1 MGFID
6 GLLGNASTLSTAAV
20 KEELGHILLDGENV
34 DAAFKLVRDLIV
46 FTDKRLILVDKQGI
60 TGKKTE
66 FQSIP
71 YKSISRFSVE
81 TAGRFDLDSELKI
94 WISGAELPAVSKQ
107 FKKTKAFMIF
117 KRFLPQF
124 VCKKKTEAWQLPFI
138 DYSFSSIFAFV
149 FGP

>member
-6 GLLGNASTLSTAAV
+6 GLLGNASTLSKAASR
-20 KEELGHILLDGENV
+20 EELAHILLEAENV
-34 DAAFKLVRDLIV
+34 NVAFKLVRDLLV

-60 TGKKTE
+60 TGKKME

-81 TAGRFDLDSELKI
+81 TAGRFDLDSELNI

-107 FKKTKAFMIF
+107 FKKDESIYDIQKVLAA
-117 KRFLPQF
+117 
-124 VCKKKTEAWQLPFI
+124 VCM
-138 DYSFSSIFAFV
+138 
-149 FGP
+149 

>member
-1 MGFID
+1 MGFFD
-6 GLLGNASTLSTAAV
+6 GLLGNASTLSTAAA
-20 KEELGHILLDGENV
+20 KEELAHILLDGEKI

-107 FKKTKAFMIF
+107 FKKDEGIYDIQKVLAA
-117 KRFLPQF
+117 
-124 VCKKKTEAWQLPFI
+124 VCM
-138 DYSFSSIFAFV
+138 
-149 FGP
+149 

>member
-20 KEELGHILLDGENV
+20 KEELAHILLEDEKV
-34 DAAFKLVRDLIV
+34 KAAFKLVRDLIV
-46 FTDKRLILVDKQGI
+46 FTEKRLILVDKQGI

-66 FQSIP
+66 YQSIP

-107 FKKTKAFMIF
+107 FKKDESIYDIQKVLAA
-117 KRFLPQF
+117 
-124 VCKKKTEAWQLPFI
+124 VCM
-138 DYSFSSIFAFV
+138 
-149 FGP
+149 

>member
-20 KEELGHILLDGENV
+20 KEELAHILLEGEKV
-34 DAAFKLVRDLIV
+34 EAAFKLVRDLIV

-81 TAGRFDLDSELKI
+81 TASFDLDSELKI

-107 FKKTKAFMIF
+107 FKKDESIYDIQKVLAA
-117 KRFLPQF
+117 
-124 VCKKKTEAWQLPFI
+124 VCM
-138 DYSFSSIFAFV
+138 
-149 FGP
+149 

>member
-6 GLLGNASTLSTAAV
+6 GLIGNASTLSTDAV
-20 KEELGHILLDGENV
+20 KKELAPILLNDESV
-34 DAAFKLVRDLIV
+34 EAAFKLVRDLIV

-107 FKKTKAFMIF
+107 FKKDESIYDIQKVLAA
-117 KRFLPQF
+117 
-124 VCKKKTEAWQLPFI
+124 VCM
-138 DYSFSSIFAFV
+138 
-149 FGP
+149 

>member
-6 GLLGNASTLSTAAV
+6 GLLGNASTLPTAAV
-20 KEELGHILLDGENV
+20 KEELAHILLEGEKV
-34 DAAFKLVRDLIV
+34 EAAFKLVRDLIV
-46 FTDKRLILVDKQGI
+46 FTNKRLILVNKQGI

-107 FKKTKAFMIF
+107 FKKDESIYDIQKVLAA
-117 KRFLPQF
+117 
-124 VCKKKTEAWQLPFI
+124 VCM
-138 DYSFSSIFAFV
+138 
-149 FGP
+149 

>member
-20 KEELGHILLDGENV
+20 KEELAHILLEGEKV
-34 DAAFKLVRDLIV
+34 EAAFKLVRDLIV

-81 TAGRFDLDSELKI
+81 TACFDLDSELKI

-107 FKKTKAFMIF
+107 FKKDESIYDIQKVLAA
-117 KRFLPQF
+117 
-124 VCKKKTEAWQLPFI
+124 VCM
-138 DYSFSSIFAFV
+138 
-149 FGP
+149 